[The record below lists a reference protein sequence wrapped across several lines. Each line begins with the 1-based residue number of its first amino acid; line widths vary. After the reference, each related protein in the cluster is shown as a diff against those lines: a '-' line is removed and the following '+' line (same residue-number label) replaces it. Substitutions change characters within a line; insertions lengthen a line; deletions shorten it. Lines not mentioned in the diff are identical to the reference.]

1 MRTGAL
7 KVTKRTLLWMGVAAV
22 SVLGVVWI
30 LRPEALAV
38 STAAVDRGPLE
49 VVVEED
55 GETRVEERYVLA
67 APVTGRLVRLQ
78 CEAGDSVEEGEVLA
92 RVYPLPLDSR
102 AVQEASGR
110 LGSAEALLRA
120 AQARLDQAEAVWD
133 EARRTLARL
142 EAVSAQVPGSV
153 SEQRLDAAQTTE
165 RSAALEVEQARGGV
179 ESAAFQVQS
188 ARAGLLGAEVGT
200 EGEPIPVLAPA
211 GGRVLRLYEECERA
225 VTAGSPIL
233 EVGDPRRLKVVAELL
248 SADAARIREG
258 AEARITWGEGRDTVQ
273 GVVRTIEPSAFTR
286 VSPLGVEEQRVNV
299 VVAFAGGEVLLGDRY
314 AVDVTVVVWSAED
327 VLRVPV
333 SALFRVNG
341 GWGVYVL
348 EDGRARLR
356 RMEMGER
363 GRLRAQVLDGL
374 TEGETVIL
382 YPSSEMEDGVR
393 VESDGR

>member
-1 MRTGAL
+1 MSR
-7 KVTKRTLLWMGVAAV
+7 RTLLWMGVAAV
-22 SVLGVVWI
+22 VALGVVWM

-38 STAAVDRGPLE
+38 STAVVDRGPLE

-55 GETRVEERYVLA
+55 GETRVEDRYVLS

-78 CEAGDSVEEGEVLA
+78 CEAGDSVTKGEVLA

-102 AVQEASGR
+102 AVQDASGR
-110 LGSAEALLRA
+110 LGSAEALHRSA
-120 AQARLDQAEAVWD
+120 RARLDQAETVRD

-153 SEQRLDAAQTTE
+153 SEQRLDDARATE

-188 ARAGLLGAEVGT
+188 ARAALLGAEAGT
-200 EGEPIPVLAPA
+200 EGEPVPVLAPA
-211 GGRVLRLYEECERA
+211 DGRVLRLYEECERA
-225 VTAGSPIL
+225 ITAGSPIL

-248 SADAARIREG
+248 SEDAARIRDG
-258 AEARITWGEGRDTVQ
+258 AEARITWGEGRDTVP
-273 GVVRTIEPSAFTR
+273 GWVRTIEPSAFTQ

-299 VVAFAGGEVLLGDRY
+299 IVAFDGGEVLLGDRY
-314 AVDVTVVVWSAED
+314 AVDVTVLVWSADD

-333 SALFRVNG
+333 SALFRVDG
-341 GWGVYVL
+341 GWGVFVL
-348 EDGRARLR
+348 EDGRARQR
-356 RMEMGER
+356 RIELGQR
-363 GRLRAQVLDGL
+363 GRLQAQVLNGL
-374 TEGETVIL
+374 AQGETVIL

-393 VESDGR
+393 VESDGS